1 MPSACARPSASAMLR
16 LKRRRVAEPE
26 TAEGE
31 RPAPAPPPRPT
42 IGLALGGGAAR
53 GLAHIGVLRALIRA
67 GYEPDIIAGTSIG
80 ALVGGLYAAG
90 RFDKLAD
97 WALSLKRRDVISL
110 VDIAISGGGLMGGS
124 RVAQLLEREV
134 GETRIEDL
142 PIAFAAVATEIGTG
156 HEVWLTRGRLMTA
169 LRASYA
175 LPGILPP
182 VRIGGRWLM
191 DGALSNPVPVSVTRA
206 LGARLVIAVS
216 LNADALGRATV
227 IQDHGTSP
235 EDEELPLVERR
246 PRVSAVVNLGK
257 GIGRG
262 IGRGLGRGIG
272 RALRR
277 AAPDALSQLGA
288 IDPRIAIARSPGIPT
303 VMAKAFN
310 ATQERIART
319 RLAGDPPNVLIGPR
333 LSRLGLFEFH
343 RAADAIALGEEAT
356 ERLLPEIAEAIKAVA

>member
-1 MPSACARPSASAMLR
+1 ML
-16 LKRRRVAEPE
+16 KFRRRHREDSEP
-26 TAEGE
+26 ADFGQ
-31 RPAPAPPPRPT
+31 PVAPPPRPV

-53 GLAHIGVLRALIRA
+53 GLAHIGVIRTLVRA
-67 GYEPDIIAGTSIG
+67 GYEPDVIAGTSIG
-80 ALVGGLYAAG
+80 ATVGGLYAAG
-90 RFDKLAD
+90 KLDAFAD

-124 RVAQLLEREV
+124 RLAQLLEREI

-142 PIAFAAVATEIGTG
+142 PIGFAAVSTEIGTG
-156 HEVWLTRGRLMTA
+156 HEIWLTRGRLLTA

-182 VRIGGRWLM
+182 VRVGGRWLM

-227 IQDHGTSP
+227 IQDHGTSL
-235 EDEELPLVERR
+235 EDEALPLVERR
-246 PRVSAVVNLGK
+246 PRVSAVVNLG
-257 GIGRG
+257 RG

-272 RALRR
+272 RALSRPLR
-277 AAPDALSQLGA
+277 AGMSLDGEPGLV
-288 IDPRIAIARSPGIPT
+288 DPRIAVARAPGIPT

-310 ATQERIART
+310 ATQERIARQ
-319 RLAGDPPNVLIGPR
+319 RLAGDPPNVLVGPR
-333 LSRLGLFEFH
+333 LLKIGLFEFH
-343 RAADAIALGEEAT
+343 RAAEAIALGEEAA
-356 ERLLPEIAEAIKAVA
+356 ERLLPDIADALKAVA

>member
-1 MPSACARPSASAMLR
+1 MLR
-16 LKRRRVAEPE
+16 LRRTRRIEPDMPGVA
-26 TAEGE
+26 G
-31 RPAPAPPPRPT
+31 APLPLPPRPT

-67 GYEPDIIAGTSIG
+67 GYAPDVIAGTSIG
-80 ALVGGLYAAG
+80 AVVGGIYAAG
-90 RFDKLAD
+90 KLDTLAD

-110 VDIAISGGGLMGGS
+110 VDIAISGGGLMGGT
-124 RVAQLLEREV
+124 RLAQLLEREI

-142 PIAFAAVATEIGTG
+142 PLGFAAVATEIGTG

-182 VRIGGRWLM
+182 VLISRRWLM

-235 EDEELPLVERR
+235 EDEETPLVERR
-246 PRVSAVVNLGK
+246 PRVKAVVNLGK

-262 IGRGLGRGIG
+262 LGRGLGRAFIRPL
-272 RALRR
+272 RARWP
-277 AAPDALSQLGA
+277 AEMDAEVGA
-288 IDPRIAIARSPGIPT
+288 IDPRIALARSPGIPT

-310 ATQERIART
+310 ASQERIART
-319 RLAGDPPNVLIGPR
+319 RLAGDPPNVLVGPR

-356 ERLLPEIAEAIKAVA
+356 ERLLPDIAEALKAVA

>member
-1 MPSACARPSASAMLR
+1 MLG
-16 LKRRRVAEPE
+16 LKRRRTTDPEAPDAERDA
-26 TAEGE
+26 TAT
-31 RPAPAPPPRPT
+31 PPRPT

-53 GLAHIGVLRALIRA
+53 GLAHIGVLKALVRA

-90 RFDKLAD
+90 RIDTLAD

-134 GETRIEDL
+134 GEARIEDL
-142 PIAFAAVATEIGTG
+142 PINFAAVATEIGTG

-206 LGARLVIAVS
+206 LGARMVIAVS

-246 PRVSAVVNLGK
+246 PRVRAVVNLGK
-257 GIGRG
+257 G

-277 AAPDALSQLGA
+277 STPDALAELGA

-356 ERLLPEIAEAIKAVA
+356 ERLLPDIAEAMKAVA

>member
-1 MPSACARPSASAMLR
+1 MLR
-16 LKRRRVAEPE
+16 LRRRAATEPSDFAES
-26 TAEGE
+26 TIT
-31 RPAPAPPPRPT
+31 PPPRPT

-53 GLAHIGVLRALIRA
+53 GLAHVGIIRTLVRA
-67 GYEPDIIAGTSIG
+67 GYEPDVIAGTSIG
-80 ALVGGLYAAG
+80 AAVGGLYAAG
-90 RFDKLAD
+90 KLDAFTD

-110 VDIAISGGGLMGGS
+110 VDIAISGGSLMGGT
-124 RVAQLLEREV
+124 RVAQLMEREI

-142 PIAFAAVATEIGTG
+142 AIGFTAVATEIGTG
-156 HEVWLTRGRLMTA
+156 HEIWLTRGRLMTA

-206 LGARLVIAVS
+206 LGARLVVAVS

-227 IQDHGTSP
+227 IQDHGTTP
-235 EDEELPLVERR
+235 EDEALPLVERR
-246 PRVSAVVNLGK
+246 PRVSAMVNL
-257 GIGRG
+257 GRG

-272 RALRR
+272 RALTRPLR
-277 AAPDALSQLGA
+277 AGLSLDAPPTGL
-288 IDPRIAIARSPGIPT
+288 DPRIAMARAPGIPT

-310 ATQERIART
+310 ATQERIARQ

-333 LSRLGLFEFH
+333 LSRIGLFEFH
-343 RAADAIALGEEAT
+343 RAAEAIALGEEAA
-356 ERLLPEIAEAIKAVA
+356 ERVLPDIAEALKAVA

>member
-1 MPSACARPSASAMLR
+1 M
-16 LKRRRVAEPE
+16 EP
-26 TAEGE
+26 AEGAA
-31 RPAPAPPPRPT
+31 PAPAPPPRPT

-90 RFDKLAD
+90 RFETLAD

-182 VRIGGRWLM
+182 VRISGRWLM

-235 EDEELPLVERR
+235 EDEELPLIERR
-246 PRVSAVVNLGK
+246 PRVRAVVDLGK

-262 IGRGLGRGIG
+262 IGRGLGRGID

-277 AAPDALSQLGA
+277 AAPELAAEVGA

-310 ATQERIART
+310 ASQERIART

-356 ERLLPEIAEAIKAVA
+356 ERLLPEIAEAMKAVA

>member
-1 MPSACARPSASAMLR
+1 MLR
-16 LKRRRVAEPE
+16 LRRTRRRQNEEPAEPK
-26 TAEGE
+26 A
-31 RPAPAPPPRPT
+31 APVPPPRPT

-53 GLAHIGVLRALIRA
+53 GLAHIGVLRALVRA
-67 GYEPDIIAGTSIG
+67 GYAPDVIAGTSIG
-80 ALVGGLYAAG
+80 AVVGGLYAAG
-90 RFDKLAD
+90 KLEALAD
-97 WALSLKRRDVISL
+97 WAVALKRRDVISL

-124 RVAQLLEREV
+124 RIAQLLEREI
-134 GETRIEDL
+134 GDSRIEDL
-142 PIAFAAVATEIGTG
+142 PIRFAAIATEIGTG
-156 HEVWLTRGRLMTA
+156 HEVWLTRGLMMTA
-169 LRASYA
+169 LRGSYA

-206 LGARLVIAVS
+206 LGARLVLAVS

-235 EDEELPLVERR
+235 EDEAFPLIERR
-246 PRVSAVVNLGK
+246 PRVRAVVNL
-257 GIGRG
+257 
-262 IGRGLGRGIG
+262 GRGLGRGLG
-272 RALRR
+272 RALSRPLR
-277 AAPDALSQLGA
+277 ARLSETVDDGA
-288 IDPRIAIARSPGIPT
+288 IDPRIALARSPGIPT
-303 VMAKAFN
+303 VLAKAFN

-356 ERLLPEIAEAIKAVA
+356 ERLLPDIAEAMKAVA

>member
-1 MPSACARPSASAMLR
+1 MLR
-16 LKRRRVAEPE
+16 LRRPRDTIVETEGVAP
-26 TAEGE
+26 
-31 RPAPAPPPRPT
+31 RPA

-53 GLAHIGVLRALIRA
+53 GLAHIGVIRTLVKA
-67 GYEPDIIAGTSIG
+67 GYPPDVIAGTSIG
-80 ALVGGLYAAG
+80 GVVGGLYAAG
-90 RFDKLAD
+90 KLDVFAD
-97 WALSLKRRDVISL
+97 WALSLTRREVIRL

-124 RVAQLLEREV
+124 RLAQLLEREL

-142 PIAFAAVATEIGTG
+142 PIGFAAVATEIGTG
-156 HEVWLTRGRLMTA
+156 HEIWLTRGRLLTA

-182 VRIGGRWLM
+182 VRVGGRWLM

-227 IQDHGTSP
+227 IQDHGTDA
-235 EDEELPLVERR
+235 EDEARPLVEKR
-246 PRVSAVVNLGK
+246 PRVRAVVNLGK
-257 GIGRG
+257 GL
-262 IGRGLGRGIG
+262 GRGLGRALVRPLRG
-272 RALRR
+272 RDE
-277 AAPDALSQLGA
+277 AAV
-288 IDPRIAIARSPGIPT
+288 DPRIAIARSPGFTT

-333 LSRLGLFEFH
+333 LSKLGLFDFH
-343 RAADAIALGEEAT
+343 RAADAIAFGEEAT
-356 ERLLPEIAEAIKAVA
+356 ERLLPDIAEALKAVS